1 MTPTI
6 MLAPYPVFDTNLDFH
21 ADALKYELGLRS
33 VNFFWLSN
41 AQSFLLA
48 FLGVRRSFNAAYQL
62 SYYRCVQGIRSLV
75 SEFNVRTNGCAFIKT
90 STADSYENVEPQIP
104 AIKALC
110 KKAISELKVVGPDAV
125 GSSIPRG
132 CAIFVISADIVVM
145 VEVVASITDID
156 VEISKLRSK
165 LQKSRGIIERQQE
178 LMAHEGFEEKVSD
191 VVRSAERKKLSDAE
205 AATENYERTI
215 EEFEKLSLTGAESA

>member
-1 MTPTI
+1 M
-6 MLAPYPVFDTNLDFH
+6 
-21 ADALKYELGLRS
+21 
-33 VNFFWLSN
+33 
-41 AQSFLLA
+41 
-48 FLGVRRSFNAAYQL
+48 
-62 SYYRCVQGIRSLV
+62 V
-75 SEFNVRTNGCAFIKT
+75 SEFNVRANGCAFIKT
-90 STADSYENVEPQIP
+90 STADSYASVEPQIP

-156 VEISKLRSK
+156 AEISKLRSK
-165 LQKSRGIIERQQE
+165 LQKSCGIIGRQQE

-215 EEFEKLSLTGAESA
+215 EEFEKLSLTSAESA